1 MAAQRIHGDDTTVPV
16 LAKGRTITG
25 RLWTYVRDDQPF
37 AGRAPPAAVF
47 VRHSRLMSSGFFVE
61 AVAYQQAAFDKL
73 ERRVFA
79 VTSMHQIKGQA
90 GPAARRSPPNQKRNR
105 KVPAKGLRA
114 ALDPA
119 ARIRA
124 ENTTTPSTRWFTSS
138 GHGRGRRRPRSATCS
153 FFSNNCELKTASCWP
168 LVHQSAR
175 RRETM
180 AREHIRGA
188 VNKAK
193 GAVKDAVGRVT
204 RRKKL
209 QAEGKVDKAK
219 GSAQR
224 AAGDVKD
231 ATRNATR

>member
-1 MAAQRIHGDDTTVPV
+1 
-16 LAKGRTITG
+16 
-25 RLWTYVRDDQPF
+25 
-37 AGRAPPAAVF
+37 
-47 VRHSRLMSSGFFVE
+47 
-61 AVAYQQAAFDKL
+61 
-73 ERRVFA
+73 
-79 VTSMHQIKGQA
+79 
-90 GPAARRSPPNQKRNR
+90 
-105 KVPAKGLRA
+105 
-114 ALDPA
+114 
-119 ARIRA
+119 
-124 ENTTTPSTRWFTSS
+124 
-138 GHGRGRRRPRSATCS
+138 
-153 FFSNNCELKTASCWP
+153 
-168 LVHQSAR
+168 
-175 RRETM
+175 M